1 VNGLVHRSAALLLAL
16 LWLPALATEAD
27 GASAADADT
36 EIHYLIETTGKRD
49 CSFIRN
55 GKSHTAT
62 DAESHLRLKYSNGK
76 RWVSSTEQFID
87 RIASKSSWTGK
98 KYYIDCP
105 GAERQLAGDWM
116 SARLVQY
123 RNQ

>member
-36 EIHYLIETTGKRD
+36 EIQYLLETTGQSD

-76 RWVSSTEQFID
+76 RWVSTTEQFIN

-105 GAERQLAGDWM
+105 DKDRQASSDWM
-116 SARLVQY
+116 SARLTQY
-123 RNQ
+123 RDQ